1 MCVCVAFVSFSL
13 YLSRSKTT
21 CSQIG
26 LVEKYP
32 EPQLRKRRGKKIG
45 PEELKEEISL
55 RKKKKRQR
63 RLATWAWHAISDFCL
78 FVFVSFFCFFLC
90 SISYFFSLSK
100 PKSLF
105 LSLFWSTMVVVGL
118 VTLWAW
124 VCWLIGVFD
133 CLGSWAWFFWVHGF
147 DFFGF
152 GFLIIF
158 LGLWVWLFS
167 KKINKRKENIDYFN
181 FLGKVSSSFL

>member
-1 MCVCVAFVSFSL
+1 MRGCASL
-13 YLSRSKTT
+13 I
-21 CSQIG
+21 SQSTQFPSG
-26 LVEKYP
+26 AKVGK
-32 EPQLRKRRGKKIG
+32 RKICKGIFGRRRGRGDRPEKK
-45 PEELKEEISL
+45 EEEKAEEISNIGTTCNL
-55 RKKKKRQR
+55 R
-63 RLATWAWHAISDFCL
+63 LLLVCVVCVCIVLLLLSLSISD
-78 FVFVSFFCFFLC
+78 
-90 SISYFFSLSK
+90 FFSLSK
-100 PKSLF
+100 PKSLP
-105 LSLFWSTMVVVGL
+105 LSLFWSTMVVMGL

-181 FLGKVSSSFL
+181 FLGKFSSSFL